1 MKRRNYFLCELRGDG
16 NYFLRGEK
24 FSYDDFEAF
33 RLLLWGGLVAGRSF
47 ILLGCRMILVLLM
60 TVLLPLP
67 VGRAVLSRPGP
78 VLAEVLNR
86 EYGTRRKAVV

>member
-1 MKRRNYFLCELRGDG
+1 MNYGEGG

-33 RLLLWGGLVAGRSF
+33 RLLLWGGLVRSGLVAGRSF
-47 ILLGCRMILVLLM
+47 ILLGCRMTLVVLM
-60 TVLLPLP
+60 TILLPLP
-67 VGRAVLSRPGP
+67 VRGAVLPHPGP

-86 EYGTRRKAVV
+86 DY

>member
-1 MKRRNYFLCELRGDG
+1 MCTKGDG

-33 RLLLWGGLVAGRSF
+33 RLLLWGGLGRGALVAGRSF
-47 ILLGCRMILVLLM
+47 ILLGCRMTLVVLM
-60 TVLLPLP
+60 TILLPLP
-67 VGRAVLSRPGP
+67 VRGAVLPHPGP
-78 VLAEVLNR
+78 VLTEVLNR